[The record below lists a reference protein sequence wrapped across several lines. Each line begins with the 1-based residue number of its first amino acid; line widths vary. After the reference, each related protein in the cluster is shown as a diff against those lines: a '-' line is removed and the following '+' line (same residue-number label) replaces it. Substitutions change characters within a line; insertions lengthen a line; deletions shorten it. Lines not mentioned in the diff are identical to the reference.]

1 VYISWE
7 EHERIQ
13 EQLGRNAFRKA
24 AGEAKSGRGGRA
36 LLAGLLRCGRCGR
49 MLQIVYSGRVGLAR
63 YSCKLGHVMHGLA
76 PCLSFGARRPDEA
89 IATVLLEAVQPLA
102 IDAALL
108 AEQNAAH
115 EMSERHRALELERQQ
130 LEYEMRLAARRYE
143 AVDPDNRLVAAE
155 LEGKWNAALM
165 RLRECEARLAA
176 KSSVAG
182 PATDREALLSL
193 ARDLPA
199 VWNSK
204 TTDMKMKQRLVRAL
218 IEEIVVNMEEATR
231 EVVLVV
237 HWQGGVH
244 SELRVRKP
252 ASGEH
257 RMRACKEADEVI
269 REMATRWPA
278 EHIAATLNRMGL
290 KTGQGL
296 SWNES
301 RVDSYRKT
309 AGITAY
315 DSSVKD
321 GRWLTMVEAAKKL
334 GVTSHVIRKLIK
346 DGVLPA
352 RQVMEDAPWQI
363 AAADLDLPSVKEALR
378 TRRVLRRPCRDREA
392 SQTLRIPGT

>member
-1 VYISWE
+1 
-7 EHERIQ
+7 
-13 EQLGRNAFRKA
+13 
-24 AGEAKSGRGGRA
+24 
-36 LLAGLLRCGRCGR
+36 
-49 MLQIVYSGRVGLAR
+49 
-63 YSCKLGHVMHGLA
+63 
-76 PCLSFGARRPDEA
+76 
-89 IATVLLEAVQPLA
+89 
-102 IDAALL
+102 
-108 AEQNAAH
+108 
-115 EMSERHRALELERQQ
+115 
-130 LEYEMRLAARRYE
+130 
-143 AVDPDNRLVAAE
+143 
-155 LEGKWNAALM
+155 
-165 RLRECEARLAA
+165 
-176 KSSVAG
+176 
-182 PATDREALLSL
+182 
-193 ARDLPA
+193 
-199 VWNSK
+199 
-204 TTDMKMKQRLVRAL
+204 MKMKQRLVRAL